1 MGKIKISRELRLGPP
16 VHGTVVEP
24 VDVFGSICT
33 KIDRVSFHR
42 NSKVLGCSLDNG
54 HCGDEMNIAQ
64 QSSKCVRSLS
74 TQPLSGYRSNQSVLR
89 MIQKKF
95 AAHRTIEKMQG
106 NHCRTQRKEINRT
119 EKKEKGKKSERIG
132 KKKKRKRVADSY
144 CNYCTALRRQRLVQ
158 LCEER
163 IINLLLFISNLRL
176 CMFTV

>member
-54 HCGDEMNIAQ
+54 HRGDEMNIAQ
-64 QSSKCVRSLS
+64 QNSKRVRSLS
-74 TQPLSGYRSNQSVLR
+74 TQPFSGYRSNQSVLR

-95 AAHRTIEKMQG
+95 TAHRTIEKMQG
-106 NHCRTQRKEINRT
+106 NRCRMQRKEINNR
-119 EKKEKGKKSERIG
+119 
-132 KKKKRKRVADSY
+132 KKRKRKEIGTNRKKKEKTS
-144 CNYCTALRRQRLVQ
+144 
-158 LCEER
+158 
-163 IINLLLFISNLRL
+163 SG
-176 CMFTV
+176 